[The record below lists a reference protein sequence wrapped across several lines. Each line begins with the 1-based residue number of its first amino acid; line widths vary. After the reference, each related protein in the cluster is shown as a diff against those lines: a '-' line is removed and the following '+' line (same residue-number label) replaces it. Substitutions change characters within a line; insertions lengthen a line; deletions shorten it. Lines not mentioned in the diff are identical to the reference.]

1 MGKDAHG
8 WISKLERYFRMK
20 EVSEEEKMTPVILA
34 LEWDA
39 LGWYLRWEY
48 CNPKTWFCMSAD
60 IGWECFGEK
69 KGCIDKTLFRFSSES
84 HL

>member
-39 LGWYLRWEY
+39 LGWYQQWEY